1 MTRLAALA
9 TVALTAV
16 LLLAGP
22 ATQGSAE
29 TTGPT
34 GALGASQNT
43 TGSEEWA
50 EGWTGYAPL
59 AVAPQANLPDLED
72 EVMCPICGTLL
83 GLSQAPAA
91 DRQRIFMRKLIAE
104 GKDEQ
109 EIKDALVAEYGPQVL
124 GMPDDERVN
133 FWVYVVPLAGLI
145 LGAVG
150 VLWAGLKWRRTKA
163 PAAAAAGASAPAG
176 PSGADAARLDRE
188 LDDYDR

>member
-1 MTRLAALA
+1 MKRFTSLAAF
-9 TVALTAV
+9 ALTAA

-22 ATQGSAE
+22 VTQGSAE

-34 GALGASQNT
+34 GAAAQTPPSTQAGQS
-43 TGSEEWA
+43 
-50 EGWTGYAPL
+50 AP
-59 AVAPQANLPDLED
+59 VVPQANLPDLED

-91 DRQRIFMRKLIAE
+91 DRQRVFMRKLIAE

-124 GMPDDERVN
+124 GMPDDEDIN

-145 LGAVG
+145 LGALA
-150 VLWAGLKWRRTKA
+150 VLWAGLKWRRGKVSS
-163 PAAAAAGASAPAG
+163 AAAAGPAAG
-176 PSGADAARLDRE
+176 PSEADAARLDRE
-188 LDDYDR
+188 LDEYDR